1 MQLTNEQYEAV
12 KLFHSGGNL
21 VVNAFAGTGKTTTAI
36 ALAESISSAG
46 LYLAFNRS
54 IADDIKRRYRQLNLD
69 SRTTHSLASRYVRS
83 ASRYREEKLF
93 TEIPINFLV
102 ERAELKD
109 FDIDLKVVVKARG
122 FAHILKETIKSFCN
136 GGSEK
141 ILIAHVPIYGMLPT
155 LNKKTLDGF
164 REYVVSVAEYVWSEM
179 VDESSDFPL
188 GHDGYLKV
196 WSLAA
201 PELPYDFVLLDE
213 AQDTNDAVLS
223 VLTKRANRIV
233 YIGDRYQQIY
243 SWRGAINAMSKITD
257 ANYAF
262 LTQSFRFGDC
272 VAELANSILHKF
284 SEPERVIGNPQV
296 RTTIN
301 GPGSQTTICRT
312 NSGVLASLM
321 TQLNLN
327 RKTFVLGG
335 IADLRRIMDDIGSL
349 KAGRP
354 VASNEFFGFKNWK
367 EVCEFAESDDGRHL
381 HSLVKIVA
389 TYGEDHL
396 IRALD
401 KCVHNEQEAQ
411 VVVTTAHKAKGREW
425 ANTEISPDFISS
437 WLKVPG
443 ELIREE
449 TKEEARLLY
458 VALTRC
464 KENLRIPEELL
475 NHLDGSR
482 TTGEKSISATF
493 APATESTSPR
503 RPIPPSFIRE
513 R

>member
-36 ALAESISSAG
+36 ALAGSISSAG

-83 ASRYREEKLF
+83 TLRYREEKLF

-109 FDIDLKVVVKARG
+109 FDIDSKVVINARG

-136 GGSEK
+136 GGSEQ
-141 ILIAHVPIYGMLPT
+141 ILISHVPIYGMLPT

-179 VDESSDFPL
+179 VDECSEFQL

-257 ANYAF
+257 ANHAF
-262 LTQSFRFGDC
+262 LTQSFRFGDS
-272 VAELANSILHKF
+272 VAALANSIL
-284 SEPERVIGNPQV
+284 ERFGEGEKVIGHPQV
-296 RTTIN
+296 ETTIN
-301 GPGSQTTICRT
+301 GPSLRTIICRT
-312 NSGVLASLM
+312 NSGLLAALM
-321 TQLNLN
+321 TQLSEN
-327 RKTFVLGG
+327 RKTYVLGG
-335 IADLRRIMDDIGSL
+335 ITELRRVMDDVSTL
-349 KAGRP
+349 KSGRS
-354 VASNEFFGFKNWK
+354 VASNEFFGFQSWR
-367 EVCEFAESDDGRHL
+367 EVCEFAESEDGRNL
-381 HSLVKIVA
+381 HSLVKIVG
-389 TYGEDHL
+389 TYGEGDL

-401 KCVHNEQEAQ
+401 QCVRDEEEAE

-425 ANTEISPDFISS
+425 PATEIATDFISS
-437 WLKVPG
+437 WLKVSG
-443 ELIREE
+443 EIIREE

-464 KENLRIPEELL
+464 RHNVRIPEELL
-475 NHLDGSR
+475 HHLNGRASANEILPPAVTE
-482 TTGEKSISATF
+482 TTI
-493 APATESTSPR
+493 TSPPRR
-503 RPIPPSFIRE
+503 RPVPPPFIRE